1 MKTVILYTNL
11 LAFSIVSCK
20 TNDINYDASGAF
32 ETVETIVPAEA
43 NGIIRELLL
52 EEGQTIPA
60 GKVIGYIDT
69 LQLFL
74 KKKQLEAQA
83 GAILSKRPNIA
94 TEIAALQEELR
105 YAKNEQERLTNL
117 VKADAATPKELDAAT
132 AQVNIIRKRIEGQ
145 QSSLGI
151 ASVSLQEETA
161 PLHAQIEQLDDQL
174 RKSKIVNPVTGTVL
188 AKYVEAN
195 EMATIGKP
203 LYRIANTKKMILRA
217 YITGEK
223 FADVKIGQRVRVQVD
238 KGKAAF
244 KDYPGVVEW
253 ISDQAEFTPKTI
265 QTKDERANLVYAMK
279 VKVENDGYLKIGM
292 YGQVILA
299 TQKNGKR

>member
-52 EEGQTIPA
+52 EEGNTIPA

-83 GAILSKRPNIA
+83 GAILSKRHIIA

-117 VKADAATPKELDAAT
+117 VKADARSEEHTSEL
-132 AQVNIIRKRIEGQ
+132 
-145 QSSLGI
+145 QS
-151 ASVSLQEETA
+151 
-161 PLHAQIEQLDDQL
+161 
-174 RKSKIVNPVTGTVL
+174 R
-188 AKYVEAN
+188 
-195 EMATIGKP
+195 
-203 LYRIANTKKMILRA
+203 
-217 YITGEK
+217 
-223 FADVKIGQRVRVQVD
+223 
-238 KGKAAF
+238 
-244 KDYPGVVEW
+244 
-253 ISDQAEFTPKTI
+253 
-265 QTKDERANLVYAMK
+265 
-279 VKVENDGYLKIGM
+279 EN
-292 YGQVILA
+292 
-299 TQKNGKR
+299 